1 MHWLSSRGLARL
13 RRGIPGTF
21 LSADLSFQRR
31 PSLFIAVVLALVVAA
46 LNIALWWWG
55 NRPHGPEDWHGP
67 IGGFALEPYQRYQ
80 DPLKDKFPSDE
91 QIDADLRLVRQY
103 TPNIR
108 TYSMLQTP
116 QVPRLAEREG
126 LKLLSGAWIDTRLD
140 NNEREIAALIAQ
152 ARRYPGTI
160 TRVLVGN
167 ETLFRNN
174 VTPEQ
179 MMAYL
184 DRVRA
189 ALRQPV
195 STAEPDYIWMKYPE
209 LAEHVDFITVHL
221 FPYWNG
227 IPRKDAIGA
236 ALGSYEQL
244 QKQFPGKHIVIGEIG
259 WPSNGD
265 RKEYAYP
272 SVSDEAIFLRQW
284 FNVAKQLHLD
294 YYVME
299 AFDQPWKEQLS
310 GRTEAYWGMFN
321 ADRQPKFPF
330 TGPVTEDTGW
340 PWKALAASLLALLP
354 MIWFARR
361 FARFKLTGRFFFCAL
376 IQLAC
381 GLIVWSATLPFN
393 FYLSWVDWTMLVLL
407 FPAQIAILAILLIN
421 GFEFTEV
428 LWRREWV
435 RHAGMLRPDSP
446 EKQPFVSIHLACY
459 NEPPEMVI
467 VTLDSLAELDYQ
479 NYEVLV
485 IDNNTKDP
493 AVWGPVKDYCEKL
506 GKRFRFFHLEPWPGF
521 KAGAL
526 NFGLKETAPEADVV
540 AVIDADYVVRHD
552 WLATLTGYFHD
563 PKVAVV
569 QCPQAHRDFEHNR
582 FRRMTAWEYDGF
594 FRIGMHHRNERNAI
608 IQHGTMTMV
617 RRSAL
622 EGTGG
627 WSEWTICE
635 DAELGLRLMHAGY
648 ELVYVDELMG
658 KGLTPADFKA
668 YKSQRYRWAFGA
680 MQILK
685 GRWHWMTQKGP
696 LSAGQRFHFLT
707 GWFSWFADALHLIFT
722 LMALFWTA
730 GMVALPQY
738 FSLPMQLFLIPVIG
752 FFFAKAI
759 FGIVLYRARV
769 PCGWYDT
776 LMASLAS
783 MGLSH
788 AIARGILHGLT
799 RQKTSFVVTAKSRR
813 MGGSSFAAF
822 APVREELLMAVAL
835 ALCIVGMARS
845 YGTHYI
851 EGMLWMFIL
860 AAQSIPYVSAV
871 VGAWIAHRAGDKSG

>member
-1 MHWLSSRGLARL
+1 MKTDSLNHDSRHPLLAAIL
-13 RRGIPGTF
+13 
-21 LSADLSFQRR
+21 
-31 PSLFIAVVLALVVAA
+31 LALVVAA
-46 LNIALWWWG
+46 MNIGLWWWS
-55 NRPHGPEDWHGP
+55 NLPHGPENWNGP
-67 IGGFALEPYQRYQ
+67 IGGFALSAFQRYQ
-80 DPLKDKFPSDE
+80 NPLKNDFPSDDE
-91 QIDADLRLVRQY
+91 VDSDLKLLKRY
-103 TPNIR
+103 TSRIR
-108 TYSMLQTP
+108 TYSTLQNP
-116 QVPRLAEREG
+116 QVYRLAEKDG
-126 LKLLSGAWIDTRLD
+126 LQVMAGAWVDRRLD
-140 NNEREIAALIAQ
+140 NNEKEIDTLIAQ
-152 ARRYPGTI
+152 ARRYPNSI
-160 TRVLVGN
+160 NRVVVGN
-167 ETLFRNN
+167 EVLFRNDIP
-174 VTPEQ
+174 PEQ
-179 MMAYL
+179 LMAYA

-189 ALRQPV
+189 AIHQPV
-195 STAEPDYIWMKYPE
+195 TIAEPWHIWAKYPE

-227 IPRKDAIGA
+227 IAVTGQGKGLEAFPAVSD
-236 ALGSYEQL
+236 ALGSYDAL
-244 QKQFPGKHIVIGEIG
+244 KKMFPNKPVVIGEIG

-265 RKEYAYP
+265 RFKYADP
-272 SVSDEAIFLRQW
+272 SVSNEAIFLRTW
-284 FNVAKQLHLD
+284 FNEAKKRNID

-299 AFDQPWKEQLS
+299 AFDQPWKEALS

-330 TGPVTEDTGW
+330 TGPVTEDTAW
-340 PWKALAASLLALLP
+340 PWKALGASLLALIP

-361 FARFKLTGRFFFCAL
+361 YSRFKLTGRLFFCAL

-381 GLIVWSATLPFN
+381 GLVTWSATLPFN
-393 FYLSWVDWTMLVLL
+393 FYLSWIDWTMLVLL

-428 LWRREWV
+428 LWRRGWV
-435 RHAGMLRPDSP
+435 RHAGLLPPDP
-446 EKQPFVSIHLACY
+446 VEKQPFVSIHLACY
-459 NEPPEMVI
+459 NEPPEMVF
-467 VTLDSLAELDYQ
+467 VTLDSLAELKYE

-493 AVWGPVKDYCEKL
+493 AIWKPVQEYCEKL
-506 GKRFRFFHLEPWPGF
+506 GSKFRFFHLEPWPGF

-526 NFGLKETAPEADVV
+526 NFGLKETDPRADVV
-540 AVIDADYVVRHD
+540 AVIDADYVVRED
-552 WLATLTGYFHD
+552 WLASLTGYFHD

-569 QCPQAHRDFEHNR
+569 QCPQAHRDYEHNR

-622 EGTGG
+622 EGTGN

-685 GRWHWMTQKGP
+685 GRWSWMTKKGP
-696 LSAGQRFHFLT
+696 LSSGQRFHFLT

-722 LMALFWTA
+722 MMAIFWTA
-730 GMVALPQY
+730 GMVAFPTI
-738 FSLPMQLFLIPVIG
+738 FNLPMQLFLIPVIG

-759 FGIVLYRARV
+759 FGIVLYRVRV
-769 PCGWYDT
+769 PCSWYDT

-783 MGLSH
+783 MSLSH

-799 RQKTSFVVTAKSRR
+799 REKTSFVVTAKSRR
-813 MGGSSFAAF
+813 LGGSNFAAF
-822 APVREELLMAVAL
+822 APVREEFLMAIALVA
-835 ALCIVGMARS
+835 CIVGMGMRF
-845 YGTHYI
+845 GTHYV
-851 EGMLWMFIL
+851 EGTLWMFIL
-860 AAQSIPYVSAV
+860 GAQSIPYVSAV
-871 VGAWIAHRAGDKSG
+871 IGAWIAHKAGDKAG

>member
-1 MHWLSSRGLARL
+1 M
-13 RRGIPGTF
+13 
-21 LSADLSFQRR
+21 SADPSIHRR
-31 PSLFIAVVLALVVAA
+31 PSLFVAVVLALVVAA
-46 LNIALWWWG
+46 LNIGLWWWG

-67 IGGFALEPYQRYQ
+67 VGGFALSAFQRYQ
-80 DPLKDKFPSDE
+80 SPLKNDFPTDE
-91 QIDADLRLVRQY
+91 QIDGDLRLLHRY
-103 TPNIR
+103 SSNIR
-108 TYSMLQTP
+108 IYAMLQNP
-116 QVPRLAEREG
+116 QIPRLAEREG
-126 LKLLSGAWIDTRLD
+126 LKVLAGAWIDTRLD
-140 NNEREIAALIAQ
+140 NNDKEIAALIAQ

-160 TRVLVGN
+160 TRALVGN
-167 ETLFRNN
+167 EVLFRNDIP
-174 VTPEQ
+174 PEQ
-179 MMAYL
+179 LMGYL
-184 DRVRA
+184 DRARA
-189 ALRQPV
+189 ALHQPV
-195 STAEPDYIWMKYPE
+195 STAEPDFIWEKYPE

-227 IPRKDAIGA
+227 ISRKDAIGA
-236 ALGSYEQL
+236 ALGSYENL
-244 QKQFPGKHIVIGEIG
+244 QRLFPNKHIVIGEIG

-265 RKEYAYP
+265 RDEYAYP

-284 FNVAKQLHLD
+284 FNVAQQRHLD

-428 LWRREWV
+428 LWRRQWV
-435 RHAGMLRPDSP
+435 RHAGMLRPDIP

-493 AVWGPVKDYCEKL
+493 AVWKPVQEYCEKL
-506 GKRFRFFHLEPWPGF
+506 GKRFRFFHLEPWPGY

-526 NFGLKETAPEADVV
+526 NFGLKETDPRADVV
-540 AVIDADYVVRHD
+540 AVIDADYVVRQD

-685 GRWHWMTQKGP
+685 GRWQWMTQKGP

-759 FGIVLYRARV
+759 FGVVLYRARV

-799 RQKTSFVVTAKSRR
+799 REKTSFVVTAKSRR

-835 ALCIVGMARS
+835 LLCVVGMGLN

-871 VGAWIAHRAGDKSG
+871 VGAWIAHKAGDKAG

>member
-1 MHWLSSRGLARL
+1 MGFTACCAGFLRG
-13 RRGIPGTF
+13 F
-21 LSADLSFQRR
+21 SLSANAAKQHSRFPLLS
-31 PSLFIAVVLALVVAA
+31 AVVLALIVASM
-46 LNIALWWWG
+46 NIGLWWWG
-55 NRPHGPEDWHGP
+55 NLPHGPEDWHGK
-67 IGGFALEPYQRYQ
+67 IGGFALSAFQRYQ
-80 DPLKDKFPSDE
+80 SPLKSDFPSDE
-91 QIDADLRLVRQY
+91 EIDSDLKLVSKY
-103 TPNIR
+103 TSRVR
-108 TYSMLQTP
+108 TYSMLQNP

-126 LKLLSGAWIDTRLD
+126 LKVMAGAWIDRRLD
-140 NNEREIAALIAQ
+140 NNEKEIDTLIAQ
-152 ARRYPGTI
+152 ARHYPGTVN
-160 TRVLVGN
+160 RVIVGN
-167 ETLFRNN
+167 EVLLRNDIS
-174 VTPEQ
+174 PEQ
-179 MMAYL
+179 LMAYL

-189 ALRQPV
+189 ALHQPV
-195 STAEPDYIWMKYPE
+195 STAEPWHIWEKYPE
-209 LAEHVDFITVHL
+209 LVQHVDFITVHL

-227 IPRKDAIGA
+227 IDRKDALA
-236 ALGSYEQL
+236 DALSRYNHLRQL
-244 QKQFPGKHIVIGEIG
+244 YPNKPVVVGEIG

-265 RKEYAYP
+265 RFQYATP
-272 SVSDEAIFLRQW
+272 SVSNEAIFLRQW
-284 FNVAKQLHLD
+284 FNAARQQHID

-299 AFDQPWKEQLS
+299 AFDQPWKEGLGE
-310 GRTEAYWGMFN
+310 GRTGAYWGMFN
-321 ADRQPKFPF
+321 ADRQLKFPF
-330 TGPVTEDTGW
+330 TGPVTEDTAW

-354 MIWFARR
+354 MILFARR
-361 FARFKLTGRFFFCAL
+361 FSRFKLMGRLFFCML

-381 GLIVWSATLPFN
+381 GLITWSATLPFN

-428 LWRREWV
+428 LWRRQWI
-435 RHAGMLRPDSP
+435 RDAGMLRPDPP

-467 VTLDSLAELDYQ
+467 VTLDSLAALDYA
-479 NYEVLV
+479 NFEVLV
-485 IDNNTKDP
+485 IDNNTKNPD
-493 AVWGPVKDYCEKL
+493 VWKPVQAYCEKL
-506 GKRFRFFHLEPWPGF
+506 GKRFRFFHLEPWPGY

-526 NFGLKETAPEADVV
+526 NFGLKETDPAADVV
-540 AVIDADYVVRHD
+540 AVIDADYEVRPD

-569 QCPQAHRDFEHNR
+569 QCPQAHREFENNT

-617 RRSAL
+617 RRHAL

-685 GRWHWMTQKGP
+685 GRWNWMTQRGP
-696 LSAGQRFHFLT
+696 LSVGQRFHFLT

-722 LMALFWTA
+722 LMAIFWTA
-730 GMVALPQY
+730 GMVAFPQL

-769 PCGWYDT
+769 PCSWYDT

-799 RQKTSFVVTAKSRR
+799 REKTSFVVTAKSRR
-813 MGGSSFAAF
+813 LGESGFAAF
-822 APVREELLMAVAL
+822 APVREELLMAIAL
-835 ALCIVGMARS
+835 VLCVIGMATGF
-845 YGTHYI
+845 GTRYI
-851 EGMLWMFIL
+851 EGTLWIFIL
-860 AAQSIPYVSAV
+860 SAQSIPYFSAV
-871 VGAWIAHRAGDKSG
+871 IGAWIAHKAGDKAG